1 MLIDSNEVRKRIIGV
16 MEEIEESE
24 LNFSVYKSIM
34 GCMQELMA
42 VITELEAKQATNN
55 TRHDCVEALQGLNNK

>member
-1 MLIDSNEVRKRIIGV
+1 MLIDSNEVRKHITDV
-16 MEEIEESE
+16 MAEIEESQ
-24 LNFSVYKSIM
+24 LNFSVYKSMM

-55 TRHDCVEALQGLNNK
+55 TRHDYIEALQGLKDR